1 MSRRVASYAEWRD
14 LRFFPGLQGVRA
26 LAALLVVFHHG
37 RGHWLWNPL
46 GGWNGVTIF
55 FVLSGFLIT
64 TLGLREEER
73 LGALR
78 WGAFFIRRAFRILP
92 LYLVCLA
99 LYAALVLV
107 VGLGAGNRGGFVDM
121 LPWYLSPFPEHGFY
135 AGTHAAFGLAWTLGI
150 EEKFYVVWPL
160 VAFVVL
166 RRRFRA
172 RLGLAM
178 AAAVAFQVPV
188 ALAGGGRVVAAYT
201 PILVGC
207 ALALL
212 MHRAP
217 SFARVAALGSTP
229 GICLS
234 LTALVGA
241 QAATVVFMPAAGF
254 GPVETPFYYLPYSIA
269 AAAFVASVSL
279 RARGAGVLESSPM
292 QLLGAV
298 SYGLYLLNPLGL
310 AAVETVVPR
319 HGVAT
324 EVVALAGGAAL
335 SVAAAYALHRLVE
348 RPLIAVGRRLAA
360 RPFGVRTPRA
370 LPSPT
375 AV

>member
-1 MSRRVASYAEWRD
+1 MRRRVVSYAEWRD
-14 LRFFPGLQGVRA
+14 VRFFPGLQGIRA

-37 RGHWLWNPL
+37 RAHWLWNPL
-46 GGWNGVTIF
+46 AGWNGVTIF

-78 WGAFFIRRAFRILP
+78 WGAFFVRRAFRILP

-107 VGLGAGNRGGFVDM
+107 VGLGAGNRGAFVDT

-135 AGTHAAFGLAWTLGI
+135 AGAHAAFGLAWTLGI
-150 EEKFYVVWPL
+150 EEKFYVLWPL

-166 RRRFRA
+166 RGRFRA
-172 RLGLAM
+172 RLGLALG
-178 AAAVAFQVPV
+178 AAVAFQVPV
-188 ALAGGGRVVAAYT
+188 ALADGGRVVAAYT

-212 MHRAP
+212 MHPPA

-229 GICLS
+229 GVCLS
-234 LTALVGA
+234 FAALVGM
-241 QAATVVFMPAAGF
+241 QAATVVLMPAAGF
-254 GPVETPFYYLPYSIA
+254 HPIETPFYYLPYSIA
-269 AAAFVASVSL
+269 AAAFIASVSL
-279 RARGAGVLESSPM
+279 RAPGTAVLESAPL

-310 AAVETVVPR
+310 AAVETVVPQ
-319 HGVAT
+319 HGIAT
-324 EVVALAGGAAL
+324 EVVALAAGGAV
-335 SVAAAYALHRLVE
+335 SVAAAYTLHRLVE
-348 RPLIAVGRRLAA
+348 RPLIAVGRRLSA
-360 RPFGVRTPRA
+360 RPLGVRAPQA

>member
-1 MSRRVASYAEWRD
+1 VTRPVVSYAEWRD
-14 LRFFPGLQGVRA
+14 VRFFPGLQGVRA

-37 RGHWLWNPL
+37 RAHWLWSHVA
-46 GGWNGVTIF
+46 GWNGVTIF

-78 WGAFFIRRAFRILP
+78 WGAFFVRRAFRILP
-92 LYLVCLA
+92 LYFVCLA
-99 LYAALVLV
+99 LYAVLVLV
-107 VGLGAGNRGGFVDM
+107 VGLGAGNRSAFVDA

-135 AGTHAAFGLAWTLGI
+135 SGMHAAFGLAWTLGI

-172 RLGLAM
+172 RLGLAA

-207 ALALL
+207 VLALL
-212 MHRAP
+212 MHRP
-217 SFARVAALGSTP
+217 TSFARVAALGSSR
-229 GICLS
+229 GLCVS
-234 LTALVGA
+234 LAALVGMH
-241 QAATVVFMPAAGF
+241 AATVVLMPAAGF
-254 GPVETPFYYLPYSIA
+254 RPVETPFYYLPYSLA
-269 AAAFVASVSL
+269 AAAFIASVSL
-279 RARGAGVLESSPM
+279 RARGTGVLESAPL

-310 AAVETVVPR
+310 AAVETVVPQR
-319 HGVAT
+319 GAAT
-324 EVVALAGGAAL
+324 EVVALVAGAAV
-335 SVAAAYALHRLVE
+335 SVAAAYALHRIVE
-348 RPLIAVGRRLAA
+348 RPLIGVGRRLSA
-360 RPFGVRTPRA
+360 RPLGVRTPRA